1 MANKTLDDWQQTTEE
16 KQAKRYL
23 IIMVL
28 SLMLECEFY
37 PNGEKIS
44 LKDFNQT
51 SDSSHTY
58 IRRTPFDGTK
68 ESTKEKQDQ
77 ADSRAEADPVIHVRD

>member
-16 KQAKRYL
+16 KQAERYL
-23 IIMVL
+23 IIVAL
-28 SLMLECEFY
+28 SAMLECEFY
-37 PNGEKIS
+37 PNGEEIS

-58 IRRTPFDGTK
+58 IRRTPFDGSV
-68 ESTKEKQDQ
+68 EHKEKQDQ
-77 ADSRAEADPVIHVRD
+77 ADSRAEADSVIQMRD